1 MFVSDLPAKSL
12 FMKTINFNGY
22 YTCTNCITEGT
33 LYNKQI
39 IYPYEKNNYQLR
51 THEQFVTT
59 AKEVEAKITSG
70 SGRCTSIVGIK
81 GLSSLLKVL
90 LRHFTE
96 ILPKNDLDKI
106 DSILSA
112 IRLPHDVNVKYNY
125 SIQSINNWK
134 AKNNRL
140 FILDLGLPILTPYLP
155 ALYISHFAI
164 YCLLVTVV
172 HCPKTREEIQVSNKL
187 IHYYC
192 ETSSKVYC
200 PPIELYSLHAHL
212 HLPTQVLMMFLFEQ
226 LSNIVGYFVLDHGGL
241 AFTSSFC
248 FESAI

>member
-164 YCLLVTVV
+164 YCLLVTIV
-172 HCPKTREEIQVSNKL
+172 HGPKTREEIQVSNK
-187 IHYYC
+187 
-192 ETSSKVYC
+192 
-200 PPIELYSLHAHL
+200 
-212 HLPTQVLMMFLFEQ
+212 
-226 LSNIVGYFVLDHGGL
+226 
-241 AFTSSFC
+241 
-248 FESAI
+248 